1 LADRNTGRLEPPVII
16 LFGAPGSGK
25 GTQAKLLNS
34 RFAWPHISTGDMLRA
49 HIAAQDT
56 IGTAVEALMRSGR
69 LVPDELVDGMVAQ
82 RVMEPDCEI
91 GAILDGFPRTVP
103 QARFLANLLQ
113 RFGFRPAVVHL
124 VVDHGRLVA
133 RLTGRRQ
140 CPVCGTLYSNKTH
153 PPKVPGIC
161 DLDGAAL
168 ITREDD
174 REEVIRERLHEYDER
189 TEPVLEF
196 FREAGLPVIETQG
209 ASKMPEQ
216 IMQSICESLLSAG
229 LIAANCVP
237 ETNEAV

>member
-1 LADRNTGRLEPPVII
+1 MIV

-25 GTQAKLLNS
+25 GTQAKLLKE
-34 RFAWPHISTGDMLRA
+34 RFAWPHVSTGDMLRA

-56 IGTAVEALMRSGR
+56 IGTAVESLMHQGR
-69 LVPDELVDGMVAQ
+69 LVPDELVEGMVAQ
-82 RVMEPDCEI
+82 RVMEPDCDH
-91 GAILDGFPRTVP
+91 GVVLDGFPRTLQ

-113 RFGFRPAVVHL
+113 RFGARPAVVHL

-161 DLDGAAL
+161 DLDGATL
-168 ITREDD
+168 VTREDD
-174 REEVIRERLHEYDER
+174 REEVIRERLNEYEQR
-189 TEPVLEF
+189 TKPVLDY

-216 IMQSICESLLSAG
+216 IMQSICEALHAAG
-229 LIAANCVP
+229 LIAANGVP
-237 ETNEAV
+237 QSNGAM